1 MATYRD
7 FFYGANFAV
16 WLEAIARIFE
26 EFDSQRKN
34 ARNSIYLSTAM
45 LSELYERLGT
55 FVDTRVEP
63 QWDVE
68 VFREHLREVIQ
79 AYVYH
84 ANSQRGVQQL
94 VAATTQIPPVFRPI
108 QDLQRWILG
117 SQYFY
122 NRFFRDLDAFILSE
136 VDEPYQVNSS
146 NNKLIIS
153 VNGVKQTLRFPT
165 GTLLAKD
172 VIEFINKHLIGAR
185 AYPWGKRF
193 VIETLETTI
202 GGSILVDPTST
213 SIEVFGLD
221 THNRVN
227 AFVPGGTGVLPF
239 GWALSGDYLWRSPET
254 PLSPGMNSQPIYYDG
269 AIGGFYPIVV
279 EGTKKE
285 PFVGLILPIFLKN
298 GGFEDN
304 FEEWYKP
311 DGPDFY
317 LNSVKQRSGKKSLS
331 VKTKIDV
338 KTDKDGGNKTVIP
351 RVNTIFT
358 DKKYVPENSTVIV
371 SGYHAVEAPGLVY
384 ASPPSPP
391 TVFEWTVSNTVY
403 GYTDQQ
409 FGENRVLSDNNRETV
424 RLYDPSTDFVAN
436 GVRVGMG
443 ISVQSGANIFTGTII
458 SLKKNELIID
468 QWQNGSNFSAHIE
481 NLCAPGSNVVY
492 TSNSV
497 NDPSKNFTT
506 LGVQTGPTFKTRDKI
521 RINQKI
527 EHLGEITSIRQTVRD
542 ILAVATTVNPNDT
555 LIVDMGW
562 GSAPTPLSPT
572 LLTAGNP
579 YSVYI
584 RPLNGSA
591 YVIYHSV
598 NELPAYTNFASTSA
612 NIIYTVKFYDF
623 SENEISQTS
632 MFYRPEPNNIYE
644 QFSFNVNT
652 PRLAETVRLSITVQ
666 PDSRITEN
674 IPIQFDTPIRLSFVP
689 KEKSEQ
695 IIANNN
701 NIQLQRGAL
710 PNGDYTIDY
719 TFGTIT
725 FLSGSKFYQQFI
737 NNLVPP
743 LVSITYDFEPHDGA
757 VVSIDD
763 IEFQCREVSPA
774 EFHVSTDNV
783 MQKIVFEDKL
793 QKAHG
798 VLTYT
803 TFPQDGDT
811 VTIGTDTYEFDA
823 GKPDTGTITYTGQ
836 PTDGNTVIIGSAIY
850 EFDNNC
856 AVAPGHIVVFIDS
869 NEDLTFTNL
878 KNAINATSSL
888 VSASIDTLTN
898 TVTVAA
904 KINGVSS
911 PSIDFGGSGT
921 NYTVH
926 GSFLTGG
933 VNPGDDVL
941 PTHIGVPITNVLD
954 LTYENLFHAI
964 NQTNTKV
971 SASFDSSANQITVTA
986 LIGGR
991 LGNDIVF
998 TKPPLVTAYTL
1009 TGSGTLINGGEINA
1023 TGYIQYSGL
1032 PNDGDTLVV
1041 GPDTYEFDSNG
1052 IIVSG
1057 NRAVYFN
1064 PAFPPSV
1071 AYETL
1076 AEQIRLGGVVTVDH
1090 DVTASRLTLRA
1101 IERGVAGNS
1110 ILFSESVTN
1119 AFIVPTGGTL
1129 SGAINGEFDDP
1140 QSLTCTEV
1148 RDYINARAN
1157 GFVASCTP
1165 DGRIRLTSTTT
1176 GLRSTLAFG
1185 HGSANDILGFRKD
1198 YGKINTVQGVHP
1210 VWRLTNGSGNRFVA
1224 VTNAVVTARKFWGT
1238 VWTARFWLRSSSP
1251 TAKAHIVA
1259 FFQDDV
1265 TGDIYPQ
1272 IEDNSLTGTVT
1283 TSGTSVTGSG
1293 TTFTTEL
1300 QVGDLIAIN
1309 RQVRQIVNIFSS
1321 TSLQVDIPFS
1331 PNITTPSEATYQK
1344 YTVLDPTVATLSYN
1358 DDSVIVGYSFR
1369 DFGQFNTMQVRLYLF
1384 DLAPSTVID
1393 VAFPYLLNDISRSLH
1408 IQNSTIPR
1416 NKQREHRLY
1425 RMIVANPD
1433 TFTETEKGLI
1443 GLNTFIEQESLKELT
1458 DREYLYLKKKDLF
1471 PFSESV
1477 YDIGL
1482 PASGTIAYFGQP
1494 NDGNTITVAYK
1505 TFEFD
1510 SNSIVT
1516 PGNVPVTIGSN
1527 ADVTYQNFVI
1537 AVNTISPHVIAEIN
1551 TNKTVTIRSRL
1562 IGTDGNSFIFTT
1574 DIDNVK
1580 ITPQIGFLQ
1589 GGRDRVDYTRGEDY
1603 VIRYPEGQI
1612 RKTPQSKI
1620 FNTELLYIDYYH
1632 FPSEVSLNKSYPQS
1646 IKPAGVKIEPDQTC
1660 LFFFRGRTE
1669 DFTHPDASL
1678 VNFEVVT
1685 REPDRFSYLRPV
1697 VRGFYTQVVQ
1707 FTPTPPHQATL
1718 SYAAMVNQPA
1728 FLTKIKGNT
1737 YTTIPFGSNGWSF
1750 VSQTTID
1757 LSTST
1762 VYLRPGEPALF
1773 EPDAQYEFSY
1783 YVKFQF
1789 ETAPIAVTDPTSP
1802 YVLLPYSYVAQNLI
1816 ETKEETEQILFF
1828 NENRLAKLKLPAI
1841 MDQSLCELSV
1851 SIGGKT
1857 TIVPESQWQF
1867 VDEYTVEVFLVG
1879 FDTAGIYKLKYRYS
1893 KLSIVTDRLYD

>member
-1 MATYRD
+1 MATFRD

-26 EFDSQRKN
+26 EFDLQRKN
-34 ARNSIYLSTAM
+34 TRNSLYLSTAM
-45 LSELYERLGT
+45 LSELFERLGT
-55 FVDTRVEP
+55 LVDTRIEP

-94 VAATTQIPPVFRPI
+94 VAATTQIPPVLRPI
-108 QDLQRWILG
+108 QDLQRWVLG

-122 NRFFRDLDAFILSE
+122 NRFFQDLDAFILSE
-136 VDEPYQVNSS
+136 VDEPYHINLS

-165 GTLLAKD
+165 GTLSARD
-172 VIEFINKHLIGAR
+172 VIEFINIHLIGAR
-185 AYPWGKRF
+185 AFPWGKRF
-193 VIETLETTI
+193 VIETLETTV
-202 GGSILVDPTST
+202 GGSILVDPAST
-213 SIEVFGLD
+213 SIDVFGLD

-227 AFVPGGTGVLPF
+227 ASVPGGTGVLPF

-254 PLSPGMNSQPIYYDG
+254 PLLAGINSKPIFYDG
-269 AIGGFYPIVV
+269 AVGGFHPIVI

-298 GGFEDN
+298 GGFENN
-304 FEEWYKP
+304 FEEWNKP
-311 DGPDFY
+311 NGPDFY
-317 LNSVKQRSGKKSLS
+317 LNAVKRRSGKKSLS
-331 VKTKIDV
+331 VKTKVDV
-338 KTDKDGGNKTVIP
+338 KTNTDGTNKIFVP
-351 RVNTIFT
+351 RINTIST
-358 DKKYVPENSTVIV
+358 DKKYVPENSTIIV
-371 SGYHAVEAPGLVY
+371 SGFHAVEAPGLVY
-384 ASPPSPP
+384 ASPPLPP

-409 FGENRVLSDNNRETV
+409 FGENRTLSDNNSETV

-468 QWQNGSNFSAHIE
+468 QWQNGSSLSAHIE
-481 NLCAPGSNVVY
+481 NSSAPGSGVVY

-497 NDPSKNFTT
+497 NDPSKNFVA
-506 LGVQTGPTFKTRDKI
+506 LGVQTGPDFKTRDKI

-542 ILAVATTVNPNDT
+542 ILAVTTTINPNDT
-555 LIVDMGW
+555 LVVDMGW

-572 LLTAGNP
+572 SLTAGNP

-584 RPLNGSA
+584 RPLNGSS
-591 YVIYHSV
+591 YVIYHSI
-598 NELPAYTNFASTSA
+598 NDLPEYVNFASTSA

-623 SENEISQTS
+623 SDNEISRKS

-644 QFSFNVNT
+644 QFSFDVST
-652 PRLAETVRLSITVQ
+652 PKLAETVELSITVQ

-689 KEKSEQ
+689 KEKSERVVTG
-695 IIANNN
+695 N
-701 NIQLQRGAL
+701 NITLQRGML
-710 PNGDYTIDY
+710 PSGDYTIDY

-725 FLSGSKFYQQFI
+725 FFSGGKFYQQFI
-737 NNLVPP
+737 DNVIPP
-743 LVSITYDFEPHDGA
+743 LLSITYDFEPHDGA
-757 VVSIDD
+757 IVSIDD
-763 IEFQCREVSPA
+763 IEFQGREVLPA
-774 EFHVSTDNV
+774 ELHVSTGNV

-793 QKAHG
+793 QKAFG

-803 TFPQDGDT
+803 TLPQDGDT
-811 VTIGTDTYEFDA
+811 VTIGTDTYEFDVGA
-823 GKPDTGTITYTGQ
+823 PDTGTITYTGQ
-836 PTDGNTVIIGSAIY
+836 PNDGDTVQIGSAVY

-856 AVAPGHIVVFIDS
+856 SVAPGHIVVYIDG
-869 NEDLTFTNL
+869 NADLTFTNL
-878 KNAINATSSL
+878 KDVINATSGI
-888 VSASIDTLTN
+888 VSASINIVTN
-898 TVTVAA
+898 MVTVTARV
-904 KINGVSS
+904 NGISNPPITFSGV
-911 PSIDFGGSGT
+911 GS
-921 NYTVH
+921 NY
-926 GSFLTGG
+926 SFSGPILTGG
-933 VNPGDDVL
+933 LEPGNAVA
-941 PTHIGVPITNVLD
+941 PGNIGVPITNVLD

-964 NQTNTKV
+964 NQTNTQV
-971 SASFDSSANQITVTA
+971 SASFDSGANQITVTA
-986 LIGGR
+986 LVGGR
-991 LGNDIVF
+991 LGNDIIF

-1041 GPDTYEFDSNG
+1041 GPDTYEFDSDG
-1052 IIVSG
+1052 ITLSG
-1057 NRAVYFN
+1057 NNAVYFN
-1064 PAFPPSV
+1064 PAFPAST

-1076 AEQIRLGGVVTVDH
+1076 AEQIRLGGLVTVDH
-1090 DVTASRLTLRA
+1090 DITASRLTLRA
-1101 IERGVAGNS
+1101 IERGIGGNS

-1129 SGAINGEFDDP
+1129 SGAVNGEFDDP

-1176 GLRSTLAFG
+1176 GLRSTLALG
-1185 HGSANDILGFRKD
+1185 HGSANDILGFKKD
-1198 YGKINTVQGVHP
+1198 YGKINTVQGIHP
-1210 VWRLTNGSGNRFVA
+1210 VWRLTNGGGDRFAV
-1224 VTNAVVTARKFWGT
+1224 VTNAIITARKFWGT

-1251 TAKAHIVA
+1251 TAKAHIIA

-1272 IEDNSLTGTVT
+1272 IEENSLTGIVT
-1283 TSGTSVTGSG
+1283 TSGTTVTGSG

-1309 RQVRQIVNIFSS
+1309 RQVRQITNIFSN

-1344 YTVLDPTVATLSYN
+1344 YTVLDPTVANLSYN
-1358 DDSVIVGYSFR
+1358 NDSVIVEYSFH

-1393 VAFPYLLNDISRSLH
+1393 VAFPYLLNDINRSLH

-1433 TFTETEKGLI
+1433 VFTETEKGLI
-1443 GLNTFIEQESLKELT
+1443 GLNTLIEQESLKDLT
-1458 DREYLYLKKKDLF
+1458 DREYLYLKKEDLF

-1477 YDIGL
+1477 YNIGL
-1482 PASGTIAYFGQP
+1482 PASGTIVYFGQP
-1494 NDGNTITVAYK
+1494 NDGNTITIAYK

-1527 ADVTYQNFVI
+1527 ADVTYQNFVV
-1537 AVNTISPHVIAEIN
+1537 AVNAISPHVVAEIN
-1551 TNKTVTIRSRL
+1551 ANKTVTIRSRL
-1562 IGTDGNSFIFTT
+1562 VGTDGNSFIFTT

-1580 ITPQIGFLQ
+1580 ITPQIGLLQ
-1589 GGRDRVDYTRGEDY
+1589 GGRDRIDYMRGEDY

-1620 FNTELLYIDYYH
+1620 SDTESLYIDYYH

-1669 DFTHPDASL
+1669 DFTNPDASL
-1678 VNFEVVT
+1678 TNFEVVT

-1707 FTPTPPHQATL
+1707 FTPAPPHQATL

-1737 YTTIPFGSNGWSF
+1737 YTTIPFGPNGWSF
-1750 VSQTTID
+1750 VNQITID

-1762 VYLRPGEPALF
+1762 VYLQPGESALF

-1783 YVKFQF
+1783 HVKFQF

-1867 VDEYTVEVFLVG
+1867 VDEHTVEVFFAG
-1879 FDTAGIYKLKYRYS
+1879 FDTAGIYRLKYRYS